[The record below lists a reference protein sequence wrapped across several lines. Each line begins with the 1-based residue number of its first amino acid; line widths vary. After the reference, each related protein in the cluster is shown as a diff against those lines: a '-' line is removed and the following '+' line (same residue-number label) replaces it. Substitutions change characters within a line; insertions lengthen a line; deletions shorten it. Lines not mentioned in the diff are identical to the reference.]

1 MGEWDALAARLQ
13 VLEDLEAVKQT
24 MYRYWR
30 CLDEKASDAE
40 LRECF
45 TEDVVGDYGMPGWQ
59 AHGRDELLRFL
70 TPERRPEMQIS
81 HGGHNPEVELLDATT
96 ARGRFR
102 LHDWVTLE
110 GRTTMRG
117 FGRYDVR
124 FRKVGGAWRI
134 SRIDLRYQY
143 REQHHLFVDN
153 EDVGFG
159 EVQHLKR

>member
-1 MGEWDALAARLQ
+1 MSGSDALAARLQ
-13 VLEDLEAVKQT
+13 ALEDVEAVKQT

-30 CLDEKASDAE
+30 CLDDKLSDAE

-70 TPERRPEMQIS
+70 TPERRPAMQLS
-81 HGGHNPEVELLDATT
+81 HGGHNPEVELQDATT

-102 LHDWVTLE
+102 LHDWVTLD

-124 FRKVGGAWRI
+124 FVKQGGAWRI
-134 SRIDLRYQY
+134 SRLELHYQY
-143 REQHHLFVDN
+143 REEHHLFVEN
-153 EDVGFG
+153 VNVGMG